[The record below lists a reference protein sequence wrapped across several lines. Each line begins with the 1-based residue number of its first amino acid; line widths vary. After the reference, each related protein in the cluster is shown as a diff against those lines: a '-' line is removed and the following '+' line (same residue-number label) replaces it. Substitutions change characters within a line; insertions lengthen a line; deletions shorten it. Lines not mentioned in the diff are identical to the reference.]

1 MNEQLSM
8 FGNVCIS
15 QLLLSLNN
23 IHKFS
28 YHCYS
33 DVEEPEYTVFRY
45 KDGDILLC
53 VYKKSL
59 SDSTT
64 QEKIIAKSVYLKR
77 QHNGLYLIAFF
88 DRSVLASLIDYLSY
102 DILLD
107 CYINRIELL
116 DDLDL

>member
-1 MNEQLSM
+1 MNEQLSL
-8 FGNVCIS
+8 FGNVYIS

-23 IHKFS
+23 IHKYS

-33 DVEEPEYTVFRY
+33 DIEEPEYCVYRY

-59 SDSTT
+59 SDTIT
-64 QEKIIAKSVYLKR
+64 KERIISKSVYLKL
-77 QHNGLYLIAFF
+77 QYNGMYLIAHF
-88 DRSVLASLIDYLSY
+88 DRTVLAGLIDFRCY

-107 CYINRIELL
+107 CFIKRTELI
-116 DDLDL
+116 DDLGL

>member
-8 FGNVCIS
+8 FGNFCIS

-33 DVEEPEYTVFRY
+33 DIEEPEYSVYRY

-59 SDSTT
+59 SDSNTN
-64 QEKIIAKSVYLKR
+64 EKIISKSVYLKR
-77 QHNGLYLIAFF
+77 QYNGMYLVAFF
-88 DRSVLASLIDYLSY
+88 DRTVLPGLIDYRSY

-107 CYINRIELL
+107 CYINRIELI